1 MMSEGGQD
9 IGPLV
14 SGGGEPTP
22 PQIEWLDDP
31 EPKLLGLLNS
41 HGIRDSQNFLADHV
55 STGMLGVSGATRED
69 VVGLALD
76 IMQRKVQAEIEI
88 ETPPPPSFL
97 VAAMSG
103 FRTMLRS
110 FSPSPETKFVRQ
122 LGAAFSPADID
133 KYVPQLVDLYG
144 EETLKMF
151 DTQAKR
157 VLAVEF
163 MRSLDLAMVV
173 QEIEIAPSV
182 EDPSVED
189 RIEILDN
196 QPGAVEDG
204 VVASPDAVTASS
216 DLNIEVTPVERPDYD
231 LDDVDLND
239 IGANVPVSSVAE
251 ATARGEQV
259 SSGVVAQ
266 ARQLVELRNTLTD
279 LQTTLNSSSDPLS
292 EGALEISGKMSEVKT
307 QIVELEKQVDG
318 VFGSNNPGVFFQVF
332 GDLEASNMDDHQLLL
347 RKKNDLVE
355 LAIAYLSGQK
365 GEGDLAGWHQQA
377 SQALGGLRQPKMSD
391 EALVQL
397 MAGMKR

>member
-1 MMSEGGQD
+1 MSEGGQD

-41 HGIRDSQNFLADHV
+41 HGIRDSQNFLADYV
-55 STGMLGVSGATRED
+55 STGMSGVSGAARED
-69 VVGLALD
+69 VVGLALG

-88 ETPPPPSFL
+88 ETPPPSFL

-216 DLNIEVTPVERPDYD
+216 DLNIEVTPIEPPDYG
-231 LDDVDLND
+231 LGDVDLSD
-239 IGANVPVSSVAE
+239 IGANVPASSVAE
-251 ATARGEQV
+251 TTVGGEQV

-292 EGALEISGKMSEVKT
+292 EGALEVSGKMSEVNI
-307 QIVELEKQVDG
+307 QIAELKKQLDK
-318 VFGSNNPGVFFQVF
+318 VFGANNPGVFFQVF

-377 SQALGGLRQPKMSD
+377 SQALGGLRQPKITD
-391 EALVQL
+391 EALAQL
-397 MAGMKR
+397 MVGMKQ